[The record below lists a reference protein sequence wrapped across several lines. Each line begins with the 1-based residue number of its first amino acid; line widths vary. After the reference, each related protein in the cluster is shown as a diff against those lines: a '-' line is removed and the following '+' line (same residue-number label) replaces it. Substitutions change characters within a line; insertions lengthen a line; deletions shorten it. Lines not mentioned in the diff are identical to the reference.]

1 MLWFVVL
8 WNHTNCFVLTYLCS
22 FISLT
27 LLTTVII
34 VRRTCVNPKLIS
46 KPIMPTVKLY
56 CMYRK
61 VLRMKMFTY
70 LLSALLFSVHL
81 YLKSEGFQNKANKIT
96 VQGLFVFPRFVFNK
110 QLWLRAK
117 HIFLVTAAY
126 LSLLKCYC
134 EVLLT
139 ATIRQTIQTFAEY
152 QKLIYWGIFVISNLK
167 KKILFFHMHQFAGE
181 IFV

>member
-1 MLWFVVL
+1 
-8 WNHTNCFVLTYLCS
+8 
-22 FISLT
+22 
-27 LLTTVII
+27 
-34 VRRTCVNPKLIS
+34 
-46 KPIMPTVKLY
+46 MPTVKLY

-61 VLRMKMFTY
+61 VLHMKMFTY

-167 KKILFFHMHQFAGE
+167 KKSYSSTCINLLEKYLYSNKKNVLYREM
-181 IFV
+181 